1 MLFQDENAM
10 REAGFTGFRTV
21 NELWRDSSVIPKVKG
36 VYFVL
41 YPGREM
47 PEFEEIGTGGY
58 FKGREPNVPLDVL
71 RSNWV
76 DGVPVIYIG
85 KAGGTSSTTGIMGKA
100 TLQKRILQYL
110 RFGHG
115 EDVGHYGGRLIW
127 QIKDP
132 GNLIFCWKPLRTEE
146 PRAVESALI
155 RQFLDTYHKLPFANL
170 TG

>member
-21 NELWRDSSVIPKVKG
+21 NELWRDPSVIPKVKG

-47 PEFEEIGTGGY
+47 PEFVEIGTGGY
-58 FKGREPNVPLDVL
+58 FIGRDPNVPLDML

-85 KAGGTSSTTGIMGKA
+85 KAGGTSSTTGNMSKA
-100 TLQKRILQYL
+100 TLQKRIRQYL

-146 PRAVESALI
+146 PRAVEAALI
-155 RQFLDTYHKLPFANL
+155 REFLDTYHKLPFANL